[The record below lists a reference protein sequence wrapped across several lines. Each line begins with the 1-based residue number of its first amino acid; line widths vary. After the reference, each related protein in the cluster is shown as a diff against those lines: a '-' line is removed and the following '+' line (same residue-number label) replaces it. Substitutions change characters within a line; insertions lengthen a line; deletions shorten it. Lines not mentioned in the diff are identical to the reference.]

1 MKITRLKIE
10 NFRSV
15 RALDLSLG
23 DTTVLIG
30 QNNAGKT
37 AILDAVR
44 IGTHSPVGT
53 EGNRLY

>member
-1 MKITRLKIE
+1 MALTRRRKSE
-10 NFRSV
+10 VVSE
-15 RALDLSLG
+15 LG

-44 IGTHSPVGT
+44 IALTRRVGAT
-53 EGNRLY
+53 RNRIHGI